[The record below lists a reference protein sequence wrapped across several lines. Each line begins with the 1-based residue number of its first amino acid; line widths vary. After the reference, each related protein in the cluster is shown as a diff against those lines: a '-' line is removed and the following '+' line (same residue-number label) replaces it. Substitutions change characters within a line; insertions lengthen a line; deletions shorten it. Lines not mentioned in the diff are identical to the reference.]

1 MRTNEFGEIDE
12 TAFDDAE
19 SSSYLGGSATAEDY
33 YEAYDYEEGDY
44 YDEEGGDYYDA

>member
-33 YEAYDYEEGDY
+33 YEAYDDGDYGFDDYYEGDY
-44 YDEEGGDYYDA
+44 DA

>member
-12 TAFDDAE
+12 TAFDDAD

-33 YEAYDYEEGDY
+33 YETYEYGDCDDDY
-44 YDEEGGDYYDA
+44 YDED